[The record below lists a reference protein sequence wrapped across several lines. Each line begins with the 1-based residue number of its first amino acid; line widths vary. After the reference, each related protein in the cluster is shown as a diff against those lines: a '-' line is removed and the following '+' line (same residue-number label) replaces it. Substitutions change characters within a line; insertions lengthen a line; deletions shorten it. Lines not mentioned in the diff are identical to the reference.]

1 MESNMKN
8 FKILLAMTA
17 LLSGGALQAQATGDT
32 AVQTVKTAK
41 ANNWQNWT
49 FAGSMLLT
57 AAGAIFVVSMH
68 NGNKTTSTSH

>member
-1 MESNMKN
+1 MKK
-8 FKILLAMTA
+8 FILAA
-17 LLSGGALQAQATGDT
+17 LIALTMNVQAQTTGEP

-68 NGNKTTSTSH
+68 NGNKTSSTSH